1 MTFALQD
8 EFLTTGLPK
17 KSKQAAILNGYII
30 VPTGDVGLPKRL
42 SGKESACQ
50 CRTAG
55 DWGSIPGSRRSLEK
69 DMATHYSIFSWK
81 NLQEEEA
88 GRLQP
93 MGLQSWT
100 QLND

>member
-50 CRTAG
+50 CRSSRRLGFNT
-55 DWGSIPGSRRSLEK
+55 WVKKIPGEGHGNPLQYFFLEK
-69 DMATHYSIFSWK
+69 STGRGGWQATAHGVAESDTT
-81 NLQEEEA
+81 E
-88 GRLQP
+88 
-93 MGLQSWT
+93 
-100 QLND
+100 

>member
-1 MTFALQD
+1 MWGFPS
-8 EFLTTGLPK
+8 GLVVK
-17 KSKQAAILNGYII
+17 NLLVNAGA
-30 VPTGDVGLPKRL
+30 
-42 SGKESACQ
+42 
-50 CRTAG
+50 AG

-93 MGLQSWT
+93 MGLQSRT